1 MEDKPLILFSGIYRC
16 LMMKVK
22 LRNSWLEST
31 LDFYGTKYPARALI
45 QKGFKDQ
52 LDANITAKLANN
64 N

>member
-1 MEDKPLILFSGIYRC
+1 
-16 LMMKVK
+16 MMKVK